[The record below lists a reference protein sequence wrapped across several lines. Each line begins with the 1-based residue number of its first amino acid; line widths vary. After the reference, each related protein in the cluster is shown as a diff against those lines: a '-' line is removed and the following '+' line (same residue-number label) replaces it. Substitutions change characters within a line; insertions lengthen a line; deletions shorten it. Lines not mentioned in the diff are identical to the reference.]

1 MVTIQTRNRKKA
13 LITTNRGAY
22 ESNKKNFDR
31 TRLLRNSA
39 IKELQKPETVY
50 ILGDKVTYI
59 HSTEAY
65 FKSGLQ
71 TATAEMSLMLDR
83 LFVSQKRVIKD
94 SIAYINNQWKIKL
107 EPFGLKSFE
116 EYNNLLKRSLQDMG
130 DEHSYF
136 AAIESLKKAKI
147 AKIKLDQIHS
157 LIHESK
163 LKNGTVEENQSRIQE
178 SLDKAGIAMVVG
190 IEYDPQGNFKN
201 YSYSKGDKDIFNSER
216 YWQKQFID
224 ALQEVL
230 RQNSGRLN
238 QIKKALNDKQIEA
251 IQKGNITASS
261 SITHTDLGNLFE
273 MATNKA
279 FATIEEDGTILEH
292 GLFIVNQA
300 LEKANKGKAKQRNT
314 IKTTA
319 KSSSR
324 NKEDSRVFHVINGK
338 ILSFTTSDKTGEII
352 DHAIKQIDPHVLN
365 TVERFTASL
374 ESSALNLSTFDVG
387 NKVHQIQKEKVDQL
401 IQYVLRNKG
410 AFNTQVNI
418 KDFQELVVLY
428 LAWLKIVVG
437 IIGNPED
444 KEQIPLAIRTLN
456 GFTNTAEVLEYFVN
470 MQKATDIKKYI
481 NFSKIKDHFYKIND
495 SVVIDKNDKINL
507 YNAKKN
513 ELSVIPSNSSVSYP
527 WLKNKIENQLSSL
540 KTNSGKLKG
549 IDTTFS
555 IELHNL
561 TRRL

>member
-13 LITTNRGAY
+13 LITTDRGTY
-22 ESNKKNFDR
+22 ESNKKNFSK
-31 TRLLRNSA
+31 TRPLRNSA
-39 IKELQKPETVY
+39 IRELQKPETVC

-71 TATAEMSLMLDR
+71 TATAEMSLMLNK
-83 LFVSQKRVIKD
+83 LFISQKRIIKD
-94 SIAYINNQWKIKL
+94 SIDYINNQWKIKL

-116 EYNNLLKRSLQDMG
+116 EYNNLLERSLQDTG

-163 LKNGTVEENQSRIQE
+163 LKNGTVEENQSRIQKA
-178 SLDKAGIAMVVG
+178 LDEAGIAMVVG

-201 YSYSKGDKDIFNSER
+201 YSYSKGDKDVFNSER
-216 YWQKQFID
+216 YWQKQFVD

-261 SITHTDLGNLFE
+261 SISHTDLGNLFE

-279 FATIEEDGTILEH
+279 FSTIDKDGTILEH
-292 GLFIVNQA
+292 GFFIINQA
-300 LEKANKGKAKQRNT
+300 LEKANKGKEKKKNT
-314 IKTTA
+314 TKTTA
-319 KSSSR
+319 KNSSR

-338 ILSFTTSDKTGEII
+338 MLSFTTSDKTGEII
-352 DHAIKQIDPHVLN
+352 DHAVKQIDPKVLN
-365 TVERFTASL
+365 TIERFTASL
-374 ESSALNLSTFDVG
+374 ETSTLNLSSFDVG
-387 NKVHQIQKEKVDQL
+387 NNTHNQQKDKVDQL

-410 AFNTQVNI
+410 AFSTQINI
-418 KDFQELVVLY
+418 KKFQELVVLY
-428 LAWLKIVVG
+428 LAWLKIVVS

-456 GFTNTAEVLEYFVN
+456 GFTNTADVLKKFADMKEAAN
-470 MQKATDIKKYI
+470 IKEYI
-481 NFSKIKDHFYKIND
+481 NFSKIQEHFYKIND
-495 SVVIDKNDKINL
+495 SIVISKNDKINL
-507 YNAKKN
+507 YNAKKDK
-513 ELSVIPSNSSVSYP
+513 LSSIPSGTSISYS

-540 KTNSGKLKG
+540 KTNNGKLKG
-549 IDTTFS
+549 IDTSFD
-555 IELHNL
+555 IKLHNL
-561 TRRL
+561 THRL